1 MNIRHGA
8 ALAVTL
14 LFSAPVT
21 KLAAQQP
28 TGVVLKSG
36 AIEIQ
41 LNGRVHTQFN
51 TTTAE
56 DEPATEMELRRI
68 RLEATVKINDLV
80 SGRIQPD
87 FAPGNRVVMK
97 DAYLKLT
104 FDPALQLLAGQAH
117 RPFSPVTMTTSNRI
131 IPIERGLRIR
141 GVDDSWDEYNLVAGL
156 GYSDRDVGLQVMG
169 SPKGAPMKLSYAAG
183 FFNGPAR
190 DEAEGENTYQ
200 LAARVSVEPFRLF
213 RVGAAW
219 SRRDFVRV
227 PALPELPLDVE
238 GGHAFLVDAEWGAY
252 DSAGVHLTA
261 EAAYGDFD
269 PHTGS
274 RFFGAQGWLAYRTGE
289 LGSKIRA
296 VEPLIRVSHGDPDVN
311 DRGDEGEN
319 GGGLLVTPG
328 INLYLG
334 GLNRVMFNYDFWSPA
349 DGERQGGFKTQFQLA
364 F

>member
-14 LFSAPVT
+14 LFFSPVT

-28 TGVVLKSG
+28 AGVVLKSG

-51 TTTAE
+51 TTTVE

-68 RLEATVKINDLV
+68 RLEATVKVNDLV

-97 DAYLKLT
+97 DAYLRLSL
-104 FDPALQLLAGQAH
+104 DPGLNFLAGQAH
-117 RPFSPVTMTTSNRI
+117 RPFSPLTITSSNRI
-131 IPIERGLRIR
+131 IPIERGVRIR
-141 GVDDSWDEYNLVAGL
+141 GLDEAWDEHNLVRNL
-156 GYSDRDVGLQVMG
+156 GYTDRDVGLQVMG
-169 SPKGAPMKLSYAAG
+169 SPRGAPMRFSYAAG

-190 DEAEGENTYQ
+190 GDAEGENTYQ
-200 LAARVSVEPFRLF
+200 LAARVSVEPLRLF

-219 SRRDFVRV
+219 SRRDFVRE
-227 PALPELPLDVE
+227 PNLPESPLDVE
-238 GGHAFLVDAEWGAY
+238 GGQAFLVDAELGAY
-252 DSAGVHLTA
+252 DSAGVHLAA

-274 RFFGAQGWLAYRTGE
+274 RFFGAQGWLAYRTRP
-289 LGSKIRA
+289 LGRKISA
-296 VEPLIRVSHGDPDVN
+296 VEPLIRISHGDPDVN

-319 GGGLLVTPG
+319 GGGLLLTPG

-334 GLNRVMFNYDFWSPA
+334 GQNRVMFNYDFWSPT
-349 DGERQGGFKTQFQLA
+349 DGERQGSFKTQFQLA